1 MLKLFAELS
10 HEERISAGLDQLQS
24 CSVEFQEIMNSIHED
39 PFVFSL
45 LERRRGQKG
54 FRDLQGDSLQ
64 QGLETI
70 LEILV
75 RTCILYMYSLNISHN
90 AVCDRY
96 MYLCIV
102 VLGCTVHCVSLKI
115 HLHLIIIETPKLYV
129 QCITVYMYMCV
140 YYIPLLRRCSLLSTY
155 FLLSA

>member
-24 CSVEFQEIMNSIHED
+24 CSVAFQEIMNSIHED

-45 LERRRGQKG
+45 LEGRRGQKG

-75 RTCILYMYSLNISHN
+75 RSKNIH
-90 AVCDRY
+90 VH
-96 MYLCIV
+96 V
-102 VLGCTVHCVSLKI
+102 CTVHVHVHVLLYTCTCVAKYFTQYNFVIGICGCSSITEAYNTLC
-115 HLHLIIIETPKLYV
+115 IIRSP
-129 QCITVYMYMCV
+129 
-140 YYIPLLRRCSLLSTY
+140 R
-155 FLLSA
+155 